1 MSESDDDPTPEDD
14 LYAFMFGSLSAIF
27 HQNWLLPAL
36 AIPLVLVLPIVRG
49 TGGLALVGL
58 IWLGMG
64 TAYWAIEYRHHGVST
79 PWALVLVVI
88 GTGVLLGS
96 VLILLGTL
104 T

>member
-1 MSESDDDPTPEDD
+1 MSGSDDEPTPEDG
-14 LYAFMFGSLSAIF
+14 LYASMFASLSAIF

-36 AIPLVLVLPIVRG
+36 VIPLGLFSIVSG

-96 VLILLGTL
+96 VLILFGTL

>member
-1 MSESDDDPTPEDD
+1 MGDPDDEPTREDGF
-14 LYAFMFGSLSAIF
+14 YTSMFASLSAIF

-36 AIPLVLVLPIVRG
+36 AIPLVLALPIVRG

-58 IWLGMG
+58 IWLGAG
-64 TAYWAIEYRHHGVST
+64 TAYWTVEYERHGVST